1 MIVRLLVVDSLSNSI
16 CLSENALCFNML
28 TLIVCLFDL
37 DDIRNIEIIQ
47 DLALD
52 REDFALDHE
61 DLALNHEDLTLNHE
75 DLASNHEDLALDRE
89 DFALDHE
96 DLALNHE
103 DLALNHEDLAL
114 DHEDLALNHEDLAL
128 DHEDLAW
135 NHEDLV
141 VNHEDLALNH
151 EDLALNHENLALNHE
166 GPQSQLRISS
176 SEPTALSAGLLRS
189 EISGVACLATFRC
202 RKPEITW
209 LRTPFRHEGRWGLN
223 RELLIPGRMV
233 HYWTGHSARH
243 TLDIGKEKRDF
254 LGRWAYSQ
262 HGSQDYVLTSR
273 QVVHAIQNY
282 VCKSLIVGGYIEEEV
297 LSDLEVYAKTC
308 GLGAESL
315 GGHHVL
321 RWDGVQRPWALGGTF
336 PAFQVAGQNR
346 AEVTGDLDAETK
358 EPFNK

>member
-1 MIVRLLVVDSLSNSI
+1 MLVSLPFKTYVACNSK
-16 CLSENALCFNML
+16 S
-28 TLIVCLFDL
+28 TV
-37 DDIRNIEIIQ
+37 
-47 DLALD
+47 
-52 REDFALDHE
+52 FA
-61 DLALNHEDLTLNHE
+61 
-75 DLASNHEDLALDRE
+75 
-89 DFALDHE
+89 
-96 DLALNHE
+96 
-103 DLALNHEDLAL
+103 
-114 DHEDLALNHEDLAL
+114 
-128 DHEDLAW
+128 
-135 NHEDLV
+135 
-141 VNHEDLALNH
+141 
-151 EDLALNHENLALNHE
+151 
-166 GPQSQLRISS
+166 GPQSQSLDLHCTQVQVASQHVRSTLLVWSAKAYYTQLPSSLLPDRLRISS

-336 PAFQVAGQNR
+336 PAFQVAGHNR
-346 AEVTGDLDAETK
+346 AEAAGDLDAETK
-358 EPFNK
+358 EPFNKIVRY